1 MYKYSTEYISLPR
14 AIFVHICFRLNAT
27 EKIIK
32 SFTRPVNVSPLTQW
46 LYTKD
51 LPLYASLTSNEG
63 LVTIDAG
70 GCVRLWETSITNI
83 EKSLGAWRKMISTD
97 EDKMQITKERY
108 SGQDVTAPK
117 HGKVDKNNEPHVGGN
132 TWAGGTGGA
141 HSNI

>member
-1 MYKYSTEYISLPR
+1 MYKYNIVYISSLVLFLY
-14 AIFVHICFRLNAT
+14 ISVSDH

-83 EKSLGAWRKMISTD
+83 EKSLGAWRKMIST
-97 EDKMQITKERY
+97 EEKMQITKERY
-108 SGQDVTAPK
+108 SGQDVTGPK

-141 HSNI
+141 DTKISK

>member
-1 MYKYSTEYISLPR
+1 MYKYNTVYIFPLCT
-14 AIFVHICFRLNAT
+14 IFIYICFRSDAT

-83 EKSLGAWRKMISTD
+83 EKSLGSWRKMIGAD
-97 EDKMQITKERY
+97 EEKVQITKERY
-108 SGQDVTAPK
+108 SGQDVVGPK
-117 HGKVDKNNEPHVGGN
+117 HGKVDQNNEPHVGGN

-141 HSNI
+141 DINI